1 MPARTGT
8 ASLIGASWRTTGG
21 EAVSPGTWA
30 AVAGSGSGWAGARA
44 VAAAGEL
51 RTGAVAGMA
60 SGPSGIGTN
69 AGAEGT
75 GGRVGAA
82 CCCGCGEVVGDD
94 VSGACEPVPGTACA
108 VTGVRMVVT
117 TVGATG
123 AAATGVE

>member
-1 MPARTGT
+1 
-8 ASLIGASWRTTGG
+8 
-21 EAVSPGTWA
+21 
-30 AVAGSGSGWAGARA
+30 

-69 AGAEGT
+69 AGADGT
-75 GGRVGAA
+75 GGRAAA
-82 CCCGCGEVVGDD
+82 CCRGCGEVVGDD

-108 VTGVRMVVT
+108 VTGERMVAT